1 MPDESKMQAEVKRVA
16 AKLRANSKPHH
27 KAGTSQAESKKGMAD
42 EERRILA
49 FADRVALAG
58 IAIGLFGAIAALSF
72 PLAYP
77 DLIPV
82 HSWRVVLLISLCILA
97 IAIGFLIYEIVREI
111 GTGRDKR
118 TRKRL
123 LIGLLVG
130 SVIFGIVTWC
140 LWPQDEMDKR
150 LPGFGG
156 YAVLRLFDDPD
167 FRRKYVFND
176 TPPAP

>member
-123 LIGLLVG
+123 LIGLQLARSFLESLHG
-130 SVIFGIVTWC
+130 ASGLKTKWTSGCLDLEATRSYAYLMTRIFEENTYS
-140 LWPQDEMDKR
+140 M
-150 LPGFGG
+150 
-156 YAVLRLFDDPD
+156 
-167 FRRKYVFND
+167 
-176 TPPAP
+176 